1 MKNLFIILTL
11 LLFTSSVYAEE
22 FLLSTPRTS
31 LLLTGEKDGQLYLH
45 YFGRR
50 VLDPSDIWNSGN
62 GMLYREAY
70 PQFGLDCTLEPAMAV
85 MYPDGNLS
93 LDLRFQ
99 KAENIKGNHSDEWK
113 FYLKDTVYPLEVTL
127 HYRIYHDED
136 IIESWAGYQYSGKG
150 FVELRQFASAY
161 MPLPPGQYTMQHL
174 HGSWASEHQ
183 MEEEILTHGSKILVN
198 RDGVRNALTDHPSV
212 MLGRDGLEENTG
224 DVYAGI
230 LAWSGN
236 YKINCT
242 LDNSHRLHLIA
253 GIDNFQSE
261 YKLSKGET
269 FVTPAWVMS
278 YSNKGK
284 GEISRTFHRWA
295 RKYALAHGEQKRDIL
310 LNSWEGLYFNVNM
323 KDVCRMI
330 NDFSGLGGEMFV
342 LDDGWFGKKY
352 SRDSDRSS
360 LGDWEVSP
368 SKLPDGLQALI
379 DSCKCASIRFGI
391 WIEPEMTNTISELY
405 EQHPDWVI
413 SQPNRPLKKGRG
425 GNQLV
430 LDLSNPKVQDFIF
443 GVVDKLMTQYPEIA
457 YIKWDAN
464 MSLANYGSN
473 YLPANKQSHLYIEYH
488 RGLRKVL
495 QRIRAKY
502 PDLLMQACASG
513 GGRISYGILPY
524 FDEFWTSD
532 DTDAIERIYM
542 QWGVSQFYPA
552 IAMGSHVSA
561 ARNHQT
567 NKLIPLKFRFDVAM
581 SGRLGMEMQPK
592 DFTPDEYKF
601 AAQAISTYKQ
611 IRPVVQFGD
620 LYRLISPYAQKNI
633 SSLMYVTPDK
643 EEAVLFVYQLKHRFN
658 PSFPRL
664 TLQGRS
670 PEASYEIC
678 EINTA
683 DLKEQAKKTITGGFL
698 IDQGMEVW
706 LDKEYDSKIFH
717 LKKTK

>member
-269 FVTPAWVMS
+269 FVTPA
-278 YSNKGK
+278 
-284 GEISRTFHRWA
+284 
-295 RKYALAHGEQKRDIL
+295 
-310 LNSWEGLYFNVNM
+310 
-323 KDVCRMI
+323 
-330 NDFSGLGGEMFV
+330 
-342 LDDGWFGKKY
+342 
-352 SRDSDRSS
+352 
-360 LGDWEVSP
+360 
-368 SKLPDGLQALI
+368 
-379 DSCKCASIRFGI
+379 
-391 WIEPEMTNTISELY
+391 
-405 EQHPDWVI
+405 
-413 SQPNRPLKKGRG
+413 
-425 GNQLV
+425 
-430 LDLSNPKVQDFIF
+430 
-443 GVVDKLMTQYPEIA
+443 
-457 YIKWDAN
+457 
-464 MSLANYGSN
+464 
-473 YLPANKQSHLYIEYH
+473 
-488 RGLRKVL
+488 
-495 QRIRAKY
+495 
-502 PDLLMQACASG
+502 
-513 GGRISYGILPY
+513 
-524 FDEFWTSD
+524 
-532 DTDAIERIYM
+532 
-542 QWGVSQFYPA
+542 
-552 IAMGSHVSA
+552 
-561 ARNHQT
+561 
-567 NKLIPLKFRFDVAM
+567 
-581 SGRLGMEMQPK
+581 
-592 DFTPDEYKF
+592 
-601 AAQAISTYKQ
+601 
-611 IRPVVQFGD
+611 
-620 LYRLISPYAQKNI
+620 
-633 SSLMYVTPDK
+633 
-643 EEAVLFVYQLKHRFN
+643 
-658 PSFPRL
+658 
-664 TLQGRS
+664 
-670 PEASYEIC
+670 
-678 EINTA
+678 
-683 DLKEQAKKTITGGFL
+683 
-698 IDQGMEVW
+698 
-706 LDKEYDSKIFH
+706 
-717 LKKTK
+717 

>member
-45 YFGRR
+45 YFGKR

-99 KAENIKGNHSDEWK
+99 KAENIKGNHSDEWR
-113 FYLKDTVYPLEVTL
+113 FYLKDAVYPLEVTL

-136 IIESWAGYQYSGKG
+136 IIENWAGYQYSGKG

-161 MPLPPGQYTMQHL
+161 IPLPPGQYTMQHL

-295 RKYALAHGEQKRDIL
+295 RKYALAHGEQERDIL

-368 SKLPDGLQALI
+368 GKLPDGLQALI
-379 DSCKCASIRFGI
+379 DSCKRASIKFGI

-405 EQHPDWVI
+405 EQHPDWII

-495 QRIRAKY
+495 QRIRVKY
-502 PDLLMQACASG
+502 PNLLMQACASG

-552 IAMGSHVSA
+552 IAMGAHVSA

-658 PSFPRL
+658 LSFPRL
-664 TLQGRS
+664 TLQGLS
-670 PEASYEIC
+670 PDASYEIC

-698 IDQGMEVW
+698 MDQGMEIW
-706 LDKEYDSKIFH
+706 LDKEYDSKIYH

>member
-11 LLFTSSVYAEE
+11 LLFTSSVCAEE
-22 FLLSTPRTS
+22 FLLSTPHTS

-50 VLDPSDIWNSGN
+50 VHDPADIWNSGN

-99 KAENIKGNHSDEWK
+99 KAENIKGNYSDEWK
-113 FYLKDTVYPLEVTL
+113 FYLKDEVYPLEVTL
-127 HYRIYHDED
+127 HYKIYHNED
-136 IIESWAGYQYSGKG
+136 IIENWADYQYSGKG

-183 MEEEILTHGSKILVN
+183 MEEEVLTHGSKILVN

-242 LDNSHRLHLIA
+242 VDNSHRLHLIA

-269 FVTPAWVMS
+269 FVTPSWVMS

-295 RKYALAHGEQKRDIL
+295 RKYALAHGEQERDIL

-323 KDVCRMI
+323 TDVCRMI

-379 DSCKCASIRFGI
+379 DSCKRASIKFGI

-405 EQHPDWVI
+405 EKHPDWVI

-430 LDLSNPKVQDFIF
+430 LDLSNPQVQDFIF

-488 RGLRKVL
+488 RGLQKVL
-495 QRIRAKY
+495 QRIRARY
-502 PDLLMQACASG
+502 PDLIMQACASG

-542 QWGVSQFYPA
+542 QWGISQFYPA
-552 IAMGSHVSA
+552 IAMASHVSA

-611 IRPVVQFGD
+611 ICPIVQFGD

-633 SSLMYVTPDK
+633 SSLMYVTPNK

-658 PSFPRL
+658 PSFPKL
-664 TLQGRS
+664 TLQGLA
-670 PEASYEIC
+670 PDASYEVR
-678 EINTA
+678 EINTT
-683 DLKEQAKKTITGGFL
+683 DLKEQTEKTITGEFL
-698 IDQGMEVW
+698 MEQGIEIW
-706 LDKEYDSKIFH
+706 LDKEYDSKIYY

>member
-1 MKNLFIILTL
+1 
-11 LLFTSSVYAEE
+11 
-22 FLLSTPRTS
+22 
-31 LLLTGEKDGQLYLH
+31 
-45 YFGRR
+45 
-50 VLDPSDIWNSGN
+50 
-62 GMLYREAY
+62 
-70 PQFGLDCTLEPAMAV
+70 
-85 MYPDGNLS
+85 
-93 LDLRFQ
+93 
-99 KAENIKGNHSDEWK
+99 
-113 FYLKDTVYPLEVTL
+113 
-127 HYRIYHDED
+127 
-136 IIESWAGYQYSGKG
+136 
-150 FVELRQFASAY
+150 
-161 MPLPPGQYTMQHL
+161 
-174 HGSWASEHQ
+174 
-183 MEEEILTHGSKILVN
+183 
-198 RDGVRNALTDHPSV
+198 
-212 MLGRDGLEENTG
+212 
-224 DVYAGI
+224 
-230 LAWSGN
+230 
-236 YKINCT
+236 
-242 LDNSHRLHLIA
+242 
-253 GIDNFQSE
+253 
-261 YKLSKGET
+261 
-269 FVTPAWVMS
+269 
-278 YSNKGK
+278 
-284 GEISRTFHRWA
+284 
-295 RKYALAHGEQKRDIL
+295 
-310 LNSWEGLYFNVNM
+310 
-323 KDVCRMI
+323 
-330 NDFSGLGGEMFV
+330 
-342 LDDGWFGKKY
+342 
-352 SRDSDRSS
+352 
-360 LGDWEVSP
+360 
-368 SKLPDGLQALI
+368 
-379 DSCKCASIRFGI
+379 
-391 WIEPEMTNTISELY
+391 
-405 EQHPDWVI
+405 
-413 SQPNRPLKKGRG
+413 
-425 GNQLV
+425 
-430 LDLSNPKVQDFIF
+430 
-443 GVVDKLMTQYPEIA
+443 
-457 YIKWDAN
+457 

-664 TLQGRS
+664 TLQGLS

-698 IDQGMEVW
+698 IDQIT
-706 LDKEYDSKIFH
+706 LSDYDK
-717 LKKTK
+717 KKFSSNNRINADCPYICE

>member
-45 YFGRR
+45 YFGRK

-113 FYLKDTVYPLEVTL
+113 FYLKDAVYPLEVTL

-295 RKYALAHGEQKRDIL
+295 RKYALAHGEQERDIL

-368 SKLPDGLQALI
+368 GKLPDGLQALI
-379 DSCKCASIRFGI
+379 DSCKRASIRFGI

-552 IAMGSHVSA
+552 IAMGAHVSA

-567 NKLIPLKFRFDVAM
+567 HKLIPLKFRFDVAM

-643 EEAVLFVYQLKHRFN
+643 EEAVLFIYQLKHRFN
-658 PSFPRL
+658 PPFPRL
-664 TLQGRS
+664 TLQGLS
-670 PEASYEIC
+670 SDASYEIC

-698 IDQGMEVW
+698 MDQGIEVW
-706 LDKEYDSKIFH
+706 LDKEYDSKIYH

>member
-113 FYLKDTVYPLEVTL
+113 FYLKDAVYPLEVTL

-212 MLGRDGLEENTG
+212 MLGRDGLEEHTG

-295 RKYALAHGEQKRDIL
+295 RKYALAHGEQERDIL

-368 SKLPDGLQALI
+368 GKLPDGLQALI
-379 DSCKCASIRFGI
+379 DSCKRASIRFGI

-430 LDLSNPKVQDFIF
+430 LDLSNPKVQGFIF

-664 TLQGRS
+664 TLQGLS
-670 PEASYEIC
+670 PDASYEIC

-683 DLKEQAKKTITGGFL
+683 DLKEQARKTITGGFL
-698 IDQGMEVW
+698 MDQGMEVW
-706 LDKEYDSKIFH
+706 LDKEYDSKIYH

>member
-1 MKNLFIILTL
+1 MKNLFIILAL

-113 FYLKDTVYPLEVTL
+113 FYLKDAVYPLEVTL

-198 RDGVRNALTDHPSV
+198 RDGVRNALTDHPSI

-295 RKYALAHGEQKRDIL
+295 RKYALAHGEQERDIL

-368 SKLPDGLQALI
+368 GKLPDGLQALI
-379 DSCKCASIRFGI
+379 DSCKRASIRFGI

-542 QWGVSQFYPA
+542 QWGASQFYPA

-664 TLQGRS
+664 TLQGLS
-670 PEASYEIC
+670 PDASYEIC

-683 DLKEQAKKTITGGFL
+683 DLKEQAGKTITGGFL
-698 IDQGMEVW
+698 MDQGMEVW
-706 LDKEYDSKIFH
+706 LDKEYDSKIYH

>member
-1 MKNLFIILTL
+1 MKNLFIILAL
-11 LLFTSSVYAEE
+11 LLFTSSIYAEE

-45 YFGRR
+45 YFGRK

-99 KAENIKGNHSDEWK
+99 KAENIKGSHSDEWK
-113 FYLKDTVYPLEVTL
+113 FYLKDAVYPLEVTL

-136 IIESWAGYQYSGKG
+136 IIESWVGYQYSGKG

-368 SKLPDGLQALI
+368 GKLPDGLQALI
-379 DSCKCASIRFGI
+379 DSCKHASIRFGI

-664 TLQGRS
+664 TLQGLS
-670 PEASYEIC
+670 PDASYEIC

-683 DLKEQAKKTITGGFL
+683 DLKEQAGKTITGGFL
-698 IDQGMEVW
+698 MDQGMEVW
-706 LDKEYDSKIFH
+706 LDKEYDSKIYH

>member
-11 LLFTSSVYAEE
+11 LLFTSSVCAEE

-31 LLLTGEKDGQLYLH
+31 LLLTGEKDGQLCLH

-50 VLDPSDIWNSGN
+50 VNDPADIWNSGN
-62 GMLYREAY
+62 GMLHREAY

-93 LDLRFQ
+93 LDLRFR
-99 KAENIKGNHSDEWK
+99 KAETIKGSHSDEWK
-113 FYLKDTVYPLEVTL
+113 FYLKDAVYPLEVTL
-127 HYRIYHDED
+127 HYRIYHNED
-136 IIESWAGYQYSGKG
+136 IIENWADYQYSGKG

-183 MEEEILTHGSKILVN
+183 MEEEMLTHGSKILVN

-242 LDNSHRLHLIA
+242 VDNSHRLHLIA

-261 YKLSKGET
+261 YKLYKGET

-278 YSNKGK
+278 YSTRGK

-295 RKYALAHGEQKRDIL
+295 RKYALAHGEQTRDIL

-323 KDVCRMI
+323 TDVCRMI

-342 LDDGWFGKKY
+342 LDDGWFGTKY

-368 SKLPDGLQALI
+368 SKLPNGLQALI
-379 DSCKCASIRFGI
+379 DSCKRASVRFGI

-405 EQHPDWVI
+405 EKHPDWVI
-413 SQPNRPLKKGRG
+413 SQPNRPLKTGRG

-473 YLPANKQSHLYIEYH
+473 YLPADKQSHLYIEYH
-488 RGLRKVL
+488 RGLQKTL

-502 PDLLMQACASG
+502 PDLIMQACASG

-620 LYRLISPYAQKNI
+620 LYRLISPYAGKNI
-633 SSLMYVTPDK
+633 SSLMYVSPDK

-658 PSFPRL
+658 PSFPKL
-664 TLQGRS
+664 MLQGLS
-670 PEASYEIC
+670 PDASYDIR

-698 IDQGMEVW
+698 MEQGMEVW
-706 LDKEYDSKIFH
+706 LNKEYDSRIYH
-717 LKKTK
+717 LKKTR

>member
-368 SKLPDGLQALI
+368 GKLPDGLQALI
-379 DSCKCASIRFGI
+379 DSCKCASIRFG
-391 WIEPEMTNTISELY
+391 T
-405 EQHPDWVI
+405 
-413 SQPNRPLKKGRG
+413 
-425 GNQLV
+425 
-430 LDLSNPKVQDFIF
+430 
-443 GVVDKLMTQYPEIA
+443 
-457 YIKWDAN
+457 
-464 MSLANYGSN
+464 
-473 YLPANKQSHLYIEYH
+473 
-488 RGLRKVL
+488 
-495 QRIRAKY
+495 
-502 PDLLMQACASG
+502 
-513 GGRISYGILPY
+513 
-524 FDEFWTSD
+524 
-532 DTDAIERIYM
+532 
-542 QWGVSQFYPA
+542 
-552 IAMGSHVSA
+552 
-561 ARNHQT
+561 
-567 NKLIPLKFRFDVAM
+567 
-581 SGRLGMEMQPK
+581 
-592 DFTPDEYKF
+592 
-601 AAQAISTYKQ
+601 
-611 IRPVVQFGD
+611 
-620 LYRLISPYAQKNI
+620 
-633 SSLMYVTPDK
+633 K
-643 EEAVLFVYQLKHRFN
+643 E
-658 PSFPRL
+658 
-664 TLQGRS
+664 
-670 PEASYEIC
+670 
-678 EINTA
+678 
-683 DLKEQAKKTITGGFL
+683 AKKLLGWRDWKL
-698 IDQGMEVW
+698 
-706 LDKEYDSKIFH
+706 
-717 LKKTK
+717 